1 MKYGPNDVPD
11 LSIQQLISCNY
22 LTEGCNGGWG
32 ILNGFF
38 AENVGLIKEECA
50 PYEGQPSKCGS
61 LSQCE
66 EVARVS
72 STYFVEKSETGIQK
86 EILKNGMVDISMAFP
101 QAAAHYKSGILSSHA
116 QLHAADTIDELKHAT
131 VIVGWGA
138 EKDIKYWIL

>member
-1 MKYGPNDVPD
+1 VNYAGKVRDQGQCASCYSHAFVQVVESRLRMKYGPNDVPD

-61 LSQCE
+61 LS
-66 EVARVS
+66 
-72 STYFVEKSETGIQK
+72 
-86 EILKNGMVDISMAFP
+86 
-101 QAAAHYKSGILSSHA
+101 
-116 QLHAADTIDELKHAT
+116 
-131 VIVGWGA
+131 
-138 EKDIKYWIL
+138 

>member
-50 PYEGQPSKCGS
+50 PY
-61 LSQCE
+61 
-66 EVARVS
+66 
-72 STYFVEKSETGIQK
+72 
-86 EILKNGMVDISMAFP
+86 
-101 QAAAHYKSGILSSHA
+101 
-116 QLHAADTIDELKHAT
+116 
-131 VIVGWGA
+131 
-138 EKDIKYWIL
+138 